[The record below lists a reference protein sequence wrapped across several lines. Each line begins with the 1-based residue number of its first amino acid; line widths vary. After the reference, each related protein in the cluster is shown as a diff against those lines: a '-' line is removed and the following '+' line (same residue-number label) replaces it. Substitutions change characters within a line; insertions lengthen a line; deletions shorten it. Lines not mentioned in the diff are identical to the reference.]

1 MLIQETIAQLLDC
14 TVRNDFLSG
23 RNGACKVGVSELEFL
38 NKFGKLMSPV
48 RPAYS
53 NETTFSNSVK
63 SVAEHLCNVADGR
76 PRPFADSGYTY
87 DKIKDL
93 LTKIQ
98 SCGYFEK
105 NIKFVAE
112 EKVAVEC
119 EVVAV
124 DEQESE
130 NDESE
135 GKAEEQKDVVQQVQP
150 APIQSQIPT
159 QAFAVTLP
167 VVQSAP
173 IPVVQPQQQ
182 QQSTGIA
189 ANNKNQPPTTVR
201 AVEHQY
207 FVQNQMKY
215 VQQSPQQQQQQQHHQ
230 VPIIPVQQQQQHP
243 NKPLAP
249 NNPIHDVISSGN
261 FFFLQDSELDAPAE
275 VQLPKQQGGKIIS
288 LPTTVVQSPQ
298 LPPTIQQQQH
308 QQQQQ
313 PQSTISTQTFTNQN
327 YHQQQQQQQ
336 PRENVVHSTQIYAP
350 PGLNLQPQ
358 GVPQQQQTAHI
369 PNYQSTQQ
377 HSTNQ
382 SQASSQIIPNQQQQ
396 QKQQI
401 AGFATVQSSVNP
413 QQPRPY
419 PPILPPVHFQH
430 MQQQQQQKTQAQPL
444 PNEQQ
449 QQQLQQNVQKLDS
462 DSSSL
467 QQQQQQQ
474 QSNMDS
480 QQTRSPPMQEQE
492 KKRDDWSAQQQQ
504 PPQIDTWTNETANG
518 APSSSTNS
526 NYNSTRPS
534 SGYNRSSGG
543 GNRTSGGND
552 RKYGNGGGGGVQS
565 NGGYRGNNG
574 IQDNYR

>member
-14 TVRNDFLSG
+14 NVRNDFLSG
-23 RNGACKVGVSELEFL
+23 RNGACKVGVTELEFL
-38 NKFGKLMSPV
+38 NKFGKLMNPV
-48 RPAYS
+48 RPSYS

-76 PRPFADSGYTY
+76 PRLFADSGYTY

-112 EKVAVEC
+112 EKPIEC
-119 EVVAV
+119 EV
-124 DEQESE
+124 DKTIDDQESE
-130 NDESE
+130 NDDSE
-135 GKAEEQKDVVQQVQP
+135 GKAEEQKDVVQAP
-150 APIQSQIPT
+150 APSQIPT
-159 QAFAVTLP
+159 QTFAVTLP
-167 VVQSAP
+167 VVLSAP
-173 IPVVQPQQQ
+173 IPVVQPQQMQPQLQ
-182 QQSTGIA
+182 QQTQSTGIA
-189 ANNKNQPPTTVR
+189 SNNKNQPPTTVR

-207 FVQNQMKY
+207 FVQTQMKY
-215 VQQSPQQQQQQQHHQ
+215 VQQSPQQHQQQQQQHLQQHHQ
-230 VPIIPVQQQQQHP
+230 VPIIPVQQQQQQHP
-243 NKPLAP
+243 NKPLAS

-261 FFFLQDSELDAPAE
+261 FFFLQDSELDPPAE
-275 VQLPKQQGGKIIS
+275 VQLPKQQGKIVS
-288 LPTTVVQSPQ
+288 LPSTGVQTPQ
-298 LPPTIQQQQH
+298 LPPTIQH

-327 YHQQQQQQQ
+327 YHQQQQQQLQQ
-336 PRENVVHSTQIYAP
+336 PRENVVHSAQIYAP

-358 GVPQQQQTAHI
+358 GVPQQQQQQTAHI

-382 SQASSQIIPNQQQQ
+382 SQASSQIIPNQQQ
-396 QKQQI
+396 KQQI
-401 AGFATVQSSVNP
+401 AGFATVQSSINP

-419 PPILPPVHFQH
+419 PPILPPAHFQH
-430 MQQQQQQKTQAQPL
+430 MQQQQQKTQAQPL

-449 QQQLQQNVQKLDS
+449 TVQKSDS
-462 DSSSL
+462 DSL
-467 QQQQQQQ
+467 QQ

-480 QQTRSPPMQEQE
+480 QTRSPSMQEQE

-518 APSSSTNS
+518 APSTNS

-534 SGYNRSSGG
+534 SGYNRSSG
-543 GNRTSGGND
+543 NRTSGGG
-552 RKYGNGGGGGVQS
+552 KYGNNSGGVQS

-574 IQDNYR
+574 IQENFR

>member
-1 MLIQETIAQLLDC
+1 MQ
-14 TVRNDFLSG
+14 NDFLSG
-23 RNGACKVGVSELEFL
+23 RNGACKVSVTELEFL
-38 NKFGKLMSPV
+38 NKFGKLMNPV
-48 RPAYS
+48 RPAFS

-76 PRPFADSGYTY
+76 PRPFADSKFTY
-87 DKIKDL
+87 DQIKDL
-93 LTKIQ
+93 LFKIQ

-112 EKVAVEC
+112 EKPIEC
-119 EVVAV
+119 EVVVAV

-130 NDESE
+130 NDDSE
-135 GKAEEQKDVVQQVQP
+135 GKVEDLKDMVQAP
-150 APIQSQIPT
+150 APSQIPAPT
-159 QAFAVTLP
+159 FAVTLP

-173 IPVVQPQQQ
+173 IPVVQPQQMQPQ
-182 QQSTGIA
+182 QQQNQSTGIA
-189 ANNKNQPPTTVR
+189 SNNKNQPPTTVR
-201 AVEHQY
+201 AVERAY
-207 FVQNQMKY
+207 FVHNQMKY
-215 VQQSPQQQQQQQHHQ
+215 VQQSPPQQQQQHHQ
-230 VPIIPVQQQQQHP
+230 VPIMPVQQQQQHP
-243 NKPLAP
+243 NKPLAT

-261 FFFLQDSELDAPAE
+261 FFFLQDSELDTPAE
-275 VQLPKQQGGKIIS
+275 VPLAKQQGNIVS
-288 LPTTVVQSPQ
+288 LPSTVVQTP
-298 LPPTIQQQQH
+298 QQQPPQTQH

-327 YHQQQQQQQ
+327 YHQQQQQHQQHQQQ
-336 PRENVVHSTQIYAP
+336 PRDNVVHSIQIYAP

-358 GVPQQQQTAHI
+358 GVPQQQQQHQQTAHI

-382 SQASSQIIPNQQQQ
+382 SQASSQIIPNQQQ
-396 QKQQI
+396 KQQI

-419 PPILPPVHFQH
+419 PPILPPAHFQH
-430 MQQQQQQKTQAQPL
+430 MQQQQKTAQPL

-449 QQQLQQNVQKLDS
+449 TVQKLDTE
-462 DSSSL
+462 SL
-467 QQQQQQQ
+467 QSQPIL
-474 QSNMDS
+474 DS
-480 QQTRSPPMQEQE
+480 QTRSPSMQEQE

-518 APSSSTNS
+518 APSTNS

-534 SGYNRSSGG
+534 SGYNRSSG
-543 GNRTSGGND
+543 NRTSGGG
-552 RKYGNGGGGGVQS
+552 KYGNGNGGVQS
-565 NGGYRGNNG
+565 NGGYRSNNG